1 MKQKTSREQVE
12 NQGQET
18 DQQQNERTE
27 QVDS

>member
-18 DQQQNERTE
+18 EQQQNERTE